1 MAFLDKVN
9 KMAKNLGEMAGDA
22 VENGKLNI
30 KLMEEKG
37 KLAEAYAQLGEA
49 VYQQHKGIADTSQKI
64 EELLVKI
71 DGHTQ
76 QIEALQ
82 AEQQQPAQPAQAA
95 PAPAPAW
102 DAASQPAPEAPA
114 AGAAKFCP
122 GCGTKL
128 DDGAKFCANCGTAI

>member
-1 MAFLDKVN
+1 MAFLDSLN

-37 KLAEAYAQLGEA
+37 KLTEAYAELGEA
-49 VYQQHKGIADTSQKI
+49 VYQQQKGIADNSAKI
-64 EELLVKI
+64 NELILRI

-82 AEQQQPAQPAQAA
+82 AEQQPA
-95 PAPAPAW
+95 PAAQPAPAW
-102 DAASQPAPEAPA
+102 DAPAAEAPA

-128 DDGAKFCANCGTAI
+128 DEGVKFCANCGTAV